1 MKTRMSNQEKL
12 TLSKETV
19 RSLTVRTALRAGND
33 GPSVLCSGTARM
45 PSAAAGARA
54 LS

>member
-33 GPSVLCSGTARM
+33 GPSVPCSAQREFHR
-45 PSAAAGARA
+45 PPRA
-54 LS
+54 PEP